1 MRSPSLIALALTGA
15 ALAGCAGAKTQFY
28 TLDPAVGGP
37 APAYAAAYAGPP
49 VRIDAVHVPP
59 ALDRLELV
67 EPDGANAV
75 KVRDLAHWAA
85 PLGEMARRVLTQD
98 LAARLPQGS
107 VVFPDSPKPQG
118 ARGIV
123 VDMLALSP
131 GADGVTLDASW
142 SVLPGARGGALRQ
155 RQARLTTAAAAQPAA
170 ISALIGQLADRI
182 AADLASAP
190 PEPAASPPQPASPA
204 ASITIRTHP

>member
-1 MRSPSLIALALTGA
+1 MRSATILALAASGL
-15 ALAGCAGAKTQFY
+15 ALCGCGGAKTQFY

-37 APAYAAAYAGPP
+37 APAYAGAYAGPP

-67 EPDGANAV
+67 EPDGPNAV

-98 LAARLPQGS
+98 LAARLPQGA
-107 VVFPDSPKPQG
+107 VVFPDSPKPPG

-123 VDMLALSP
+123 VDMLALTP
-131 GADGVTLDASW
+131 GPDETALEASW
-142 SVLPGARGGALRQ
+142 SLLPGTRGGPLRQ
-155 RQARLTTAAAAQPAA
+155 RQARLTTAAADQPAA
-170 ISALIGQLADRI
+170 ISALLGQLADRI
-182 AADLASAP
+182 AVDLASAP
-190 PEPAASPPQPASPA
+190 PEPASSPPQATGPSG
-204 ASITIRTHP
+204 SITIRTHP